1 MICPRCGQDI
11 KYKER
16 NNNQCSKCYKEFAF
30 EPKTHPLL
38 ITDKYFLKVTE
49 KLSDNGKLF
58 YTPQQLQTALSRK
71 KLAAKGTLIVI
82 IILAIISSILIA
94 VFFYPLLIFVIPLW
108 IIAILA
114 QFFYFGKFISL
125 PQTIDEFVD
134 SVIYRWKS
142 VYGDFPKKLIMEKPN
157 RSYASL
163 NLRGILFCETD
174 DTANFI
180 LANQLNIKFGLTVV
194 SDLNSKLP
202 DNLPIYVLHDAS
214 SEGIELFE
222 KIKAHFGNQRK
233 IIDLGLKPS
242 SVMNS
247 KLMKFRERN
256 YGKTDFSS
264 LNQAE
269 RDWLK
274 KGFYIPLSVMRP
286 AQLIQY
292 LTKQFE
298 RKDKQ
303 IAVDNPEKQAQAI
316 GFMTWVGEK

>member
-16 NNNQCSKCYKEFAF
+16 SNNQCSKCYKDFAF

-49 KLSDNGKLF
+49 KLSDYGKLF

-71 KLAAKGTLIVI
+71 KLSTKGTMIVI
-82 IILAIISSILIA
+82 VILAVISSILIA
-94 VFFYPLLIFVIPLW
+94 IFFYPLLLFVIPFW
-108 IIAILA
+108 IIAILV
-114 QFFYFGKFISL
+114 QLFYFGKFVSL
-125 PQTIDEFVD
+125 PQTINEFED
-134 SVIYRWKS
+134 SVIHRWKS
-142 VYGDFPKKLIMEKPN
+142 VYGDFPKKLIMEKPS

-163 NLRGILFCETD
+163 NLRGILFCETE

-180 LANQLNIKFGLTVV
+180 IANQLNIKFGLTVV

-202 DNLPIYVLHDAS
+202 DNLPIYVLHDAT
-214 SEGIELFE
+214 SEGIELLE
-222 KIKAHFGNQRK
+222 KIKTHFGNQRK
-233 IIDLGLKPS
+233 VIDLGLKPS

-247 KLMKFRERN
+247 KMMKFRERN

-274 KGFYIPLSVMRP
+274 KGFYTPLSAMRP
-286 AQLIQY
+286 TQLIQY

-303 IAVDNPEKQAQAI
+303 LLADNPEKQAQAI